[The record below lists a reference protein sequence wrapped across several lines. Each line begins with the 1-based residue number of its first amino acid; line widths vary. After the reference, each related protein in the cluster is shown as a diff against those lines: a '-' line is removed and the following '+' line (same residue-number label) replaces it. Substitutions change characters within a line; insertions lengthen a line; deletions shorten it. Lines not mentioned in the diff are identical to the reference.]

1 MRSFLAAVLCLVAI
15 VGAAIAVP
23 AFWLNEHVVDRDGF
37 SETVAP
43 LAGNSQVQE
52 LIADEIT
59 AQVTAQAPLVPAAL
73 VSPLAKAYTQGDEF
87 PKDFVEVMN
96 QQHDWLFDEAKPEDE
111 GQVMSL
117 DLTPMV
123 NRVLAYRGLGG
134 IQIDGPIE
142 VPLSDSAQSGLEAG
156 RYHQLGEQIGYI
168 AFGSA
173 IAAIIA
179 ALGALVIA
187 RRRGFVLVAVG
198 FGIVIGAVLTWLL
211 GAWARGRAQDEVSG
225 AQGSSRQVADL
236 MVDKIVDDMQNVGL
250 IGVGAGGALAAVG
263 LLIAVFLERRR

>member
-1 MRSFLAAVLCLVAI
+1 MRSFLAAVLCLIAI

-23 AFWLNEHVVDRDGF
+23 ALWVNERVVDGDGF

-43 LAGNSQVQE
+43 LADNSEIQQ

-59 AQVTAQAPLVPAAL
+59 AQVGAAAPLVPSAL
-73 VSPLAKAYTQGDEF
+73 VAPLAKAYTQSDEF

-123 NRVLAYRGLGG
+123 NRVLSDQGLGG
-134 IQIDGPIE
+134 ITVEGPIE

-156 RYHQLGEQIGYI
+156 RYHHLGEQIGYI

-173 IAAIIA
+173 IAAVIA

-198 FGIVIGAVLTWLL
+198 FGIIVGGVLTWLL
-211 GAWARGRAQDEVSG
+211 GEWARRRAQDEVSG
-225 AQGSSRQVADL
+225 AEGSSRQVADL
-236 MVDKIVDDMQNVGL
+236 MVDKVVDNMQNVAL
-250 IGVGAGGALAAVG
+250 ISVGAGVALAAVG
-263 LLIAVFLERRR
+263 LLISVFLERRR